1 MVWVAAFVRI
11 SSPIFFESLRTVKL
25 RFDLRQCWNQAT
37 SVLLSA
43 HSYAYLER
51 KLTDSQV
58 SPVGGMEMSDG
69 TGIEPRLPAGTYGM
83 CKVPLWIILDDLGMQ
98 FVSRVNNHP
107 LLEGGPV
114 AVTMLTLE

>member
-1 MVWVAAFVRI
+1 M
-11 SSPIFFESLRTVKL
+11 
-25 RFDLRQCWNQAT
+25 
-37 SVLLSA
+37 LLSA

-69 TGIEPRLPAGTYGM
+69 TEMEPRRPAGTCGI
-83 CKVPLWIILDDLGMQ
+83 CKVPLWIILDDLEMQ

-107 LLEGGPV
+107 SLGGKGGGAV
-114 AVTMLTLE
+114 AVVMLTPEQMSRF